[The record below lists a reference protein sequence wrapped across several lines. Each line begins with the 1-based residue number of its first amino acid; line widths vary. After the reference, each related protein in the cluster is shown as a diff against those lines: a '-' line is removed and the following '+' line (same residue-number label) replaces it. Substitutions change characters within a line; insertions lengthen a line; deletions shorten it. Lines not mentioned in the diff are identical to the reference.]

1 MVTTSKLRYG
11 RPSGEKDRKEAVDC
25 NTSCLF
31 FGPVMLQS
39 SKEKVFGSYLGNE
52 TETSSLCSEVFFFHS
67 MWRGVAGSFLLD
79 FFIARQASSIT
90 FYVHLCLKHT
100 TRFRSVLDNKQ
111 ISDVSFNVLIDH
123 F

>member
-1 MVTTSKLRYG
+1 MVTTSELRYG

-52 TETSSLCSEVFFFHS
+52 TETSSLCSEVFFFSFHVG
-67 MWRGVAGSFLLD
+67 RGSWQFSFR
-79 FFIARQASSIT
+79 FFHR
-90 FYVHLCLKHT
+90 
-100 TRFRSVLDNKQ
+100 
-111 ISDVSFNVLIDH
+111 
-123 F
+123 